1 MRVMV
6 LAMQREIRITGSAF
20 NVAAA
25 CAFAICGCAA
35 PMIPS
40 QRFQSAESLKT
51 LSGPVPLVGHRFGM
65 QDPSECASCE
75 DRQRLQDYGHAAM
88 PYVAG
93 PFMHPGNTPT
103 YVAQQATIKPPHSKF
118 HPVPTRPVFET
129 RAEYHPPEPMGVH
142 LVPVPDQGSHS
153 MMPQQPDVP
162 LSYPPIPPDASSQSP
177 GTDDHS
183 EAGPFMLQAP
193 SN

>member
-1 MRVMV
+1 MV
-6 LAMQREIRITGSAF
+6 LAMRLEIRITEAAF
-20 NVAAA
+20 SVAAA

-40 QRFQSAESLKT
+40 QRFQSVESLKT

-65 QDPSECASCE
+65 QDPSECTSCE

-93 PFMHPGNTPT
+93 PFMHPGNAPA
-103 YVAQQATIKPPHSKF
+103 YAAHQATIKPPHSKF

-142 LVPVPDQGSHS
+142 LVPVPDHHSHS
-153 MMPQQPDVP
+153 LLPRLRPPDVP
-162 LSYPPIPPDASSQSP
+162 LGYPPTPPDASSQSL
-177 GTDDHS
+177 GTGDDD

-193 SN
+193 GN